1 MVEVEIGGNGA
12 MSDMEESGK
21 QNGRPQEHGQES
33 GWSVAWQVDANGCI
47 YPAGEGEQPLVSLI
61 ELIAVL

>member
-1 MVEVEIGGNGA
+1 
-12 MSDMEESGK
+12 MEENGK

-61 ELIAVL
+61 EPIAVL